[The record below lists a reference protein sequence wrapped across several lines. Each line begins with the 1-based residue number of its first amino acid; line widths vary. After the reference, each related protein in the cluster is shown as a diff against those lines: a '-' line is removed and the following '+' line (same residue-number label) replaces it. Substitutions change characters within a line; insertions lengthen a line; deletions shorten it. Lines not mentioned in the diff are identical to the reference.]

1 MRLSIKRWGN
11 GAGLALSKPVL
22 KLMKCDVG
30 DEVEVKM
37 TDEGLL
43 ITPAVA
49 PEYSLGELL
58 ATCPEGGTRLDDEDR
73 AWLSASPVGKEV

>member
-11 GAGLALSKPVL
+11 GAGLPLSKPVL
-22 KLMKCDVG
+22 KLMKSDIG

-37 TDEGLL
+37 TEEGLL
-43 ITPAVA
+43 ITPAAA
-49 PEYSLGELL
+49 PEFSLDELL
-58 ATCPEGGTRLDDEDR
+58 ATCTEESTRPDDEDR